1 MNLNLEM
8 LKDLPFIAKMLGG
21 DWEECS
27 SASSHFQTGGVK
39 HEIQWNSTGLPYKF
53 LKDNNL

>member
-1 MNLNLEM
+1 M
-8 LKDLPFIAKMLGG
+8 LKDLPCVAKMLGG

-27 SASSHFQTGGVK
+27 STSSHFQAGGAQ
-39 HEIQWNSTGLPYKF
+39 HEIQWNSTELPYKF